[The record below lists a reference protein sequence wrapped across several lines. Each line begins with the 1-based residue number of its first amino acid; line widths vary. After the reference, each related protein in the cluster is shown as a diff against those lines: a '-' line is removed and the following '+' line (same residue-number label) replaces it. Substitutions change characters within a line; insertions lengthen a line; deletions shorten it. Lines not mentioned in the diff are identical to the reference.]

1 MVDVGEDRDWRREFQ
16 NWNKTRSTE
25 FSQKNDFWTPKEV
38 FDALNERFGPFEI
51 DLAAS
56 DENHLVEPYFTKDD
70 NALQF
75 EWNGVAWCNPP
86 YVKQPDK
93 TSLKDWVEK
102 ARESVI
108 NGEAHRIVMLIPA
121 YTSNGY
127 WHTEIFPYASHL
139 VFFRYR
145 LDFGGPY
152 HTKGGAS
159 RQPSVAVVWSK
170 VWSGADTQLLTMSNK
185 GEWLTEE
192 VWDRKLL
199 SLHLKNGV
207 SAQGYFIEGDRFVVM
222 AGSTANAD
230 ERPSCKDGTK
240 KIRDQLRS
248 EGAVDQVEDKL
259 RFQRDVTFSS
269 PSAAA
274 TAVRGMP
281 SNGRALWC

>member
-1 MVDVGEDRDWRREFQ
+1 MNEDDLRREFQ
-16 NWNKTRSTE
+16 NWNKNKKHE

-38 FDALNERFGPFEI
+38 FNALNERFGPFEV

-56 DENHLVEPYFTKDD
+56 DENHLVDKYFTIDD
-70 NALQF
+70 NALLM
-75 EWNGVAWCNPP
+75 EWNGSAWCNPP
-86 YVKQPDK
+86 YVRQADK
-93 TSLKDWVEK
+93 TTLKHWIMK

-108 NGEAHRIVMLIPA
+108 DGDAHRVVMLIPA

-127 WHTEIFPYASHL
+127 WHTDIFPYASHL

-145 LDFGGPY
+145 LDFGGPFQRA
-152 HTKGGAS
+152 GGAS

-170 VWSGADTQLLTMSNK
+170 VWSGASTQLLTMSNK

-192 VWDRKLL
+192 VWDRELL
-199 SLHLKNGV
+199 SLRLRNGV
-207 SAQGYFIEGDRFVVM
+207 VAQGYFIEGDRFVVT
-222 AGSTANAD
+222 AGSTANAK
-230 ERPSCKDGTK
+230 ERPSCNRTTK
-240 KIRDQLRS
+240 QMRTQLLE
-248 EGAVDQVEDKL
+248 EGAVDHLNDKL

>member
-38 FDALNERFGPFEI
+38 FDALNERFGPFEV

-102 ARESVI
+102 ARNSVI

-152 HTKGGAS
+152 QTKGGAS

-199 SLHLKNGV
+199 SLRLKNGV
-207 SAQGYFIEGDRFVVM
+207 SAQGYFIDGDRFVVV

-230 ERPSCKDGTK
+230 ERPSCQSGTK